1 MVVISAVSYYNSLLY
16 WSQESHKKIKECRKI
31 KAFCPELHKEFLLFS
46 GGEYK
51 RPEKKNAEKCRIY
64 AGLRAFCF
72 VCLLLPS
79 SRILGPIGHKKVTN
93 PL

>member
-31 KAFCPELHKEFLLFS
+31 KAFCHKLHKKFLLFS
-46 GGEYK
+46 GEENK
-51 RPEKKNAEKCRIY
+51 RLEKKISEKCRIY
-64 AGLRAFCF
+64 AGLRVLCF
-72 VCLLLPS
+72 VCTLLRSAL
-79 SRILGPIGHKKVTN
+79 ILGPIGHKKVTN